1 MTDIRKVGAGYG
13 IISLMPKLRLSVTN
27 SDNSIQI
34 DGTRLPK
41 QDKIDKHMFS
51 LSRLYDVVV
60 VLKTFFFI
68 YNVLL
73 FSLHFNS
80 YVMNCLRLHEFVITS
95 LWTHFISLLSD
106 CIFLYLGIFST
117 KLTSTEE
124 HLCVFLKTHSLI
136 IRLSLRISFT
146 ILSHDW
152 DKKCIQLS
160 ACSSRSSVEHKKAR
174 TR

>member
-1 MTDIRKVGAGYG
+1 M
-13 IISLMPKLRLSVTN
+13 ISLMPKLCLSVTN
-27 SDNSIQI
+27 SDNSIQT
-34 DGTRLPK
+34 DGTRLSK
-41 QDKIDKHMFS
+41 QDTINIQYVLCKTFS

-60 VLKTFFFI
+60 VLNTFFFI

-95 LWTHFISLLSD
+95 LWTHFISLSSD